1 MSRPLRINMEGGWYH
16 ITGRGNER
24 RPIFWED
31 DDRQRFLD
39 QLAEMV
45 DRFACQLYAY
55 VLMVNHYHLEMET
68 QRANLSRAMQWLE
81 GSYANRFNRRH
92 RRVGHLFQARFGAVI
107 LDPAEGALEVS
118 RYLHL
123 NPVRVRQFGL
133 SKVQRDRGRQ
143 RPRSREELKARLE
156 ALRNYRWS
164 SYPAYV
170 GWDREPAWLR
180 SQDFLKRVGMDAMSY
195 WRYVEEPLREGRLDT
210 PWERLRGQLILG
222 GAHFVDQL
230 QDSLKGDRR
239 EQIALRAVKPALSWE
254 EVVAVVE
261 EIKREKWHQFCDRH
275 GDWGR
280 DLTLSLAWKRGDLT
294 LRALAEKV
302 GGVDYTTVGSAI
314 HRFHDRCRRN
324 PELAGILARAER
336 KLPFAET

>member
-1 MSRPLRINMEGGWYH
+1 MEGGWYH

-24 RPIFWED
+24 RPIFWEVE
-31 DDRQRFLD
+31 DRLRFLD
-39 QLAEMV
+39 QLGEMV

-55 VLMVNHYHLEMET
+55 ILMENHYHLELET

-81 GSYANRFNRRH
+81 GSYANKFNRRH
-92 RRVGHLFQARFGAVI
+92 HRVGHLFQARFGAVI
-107 LDPAEGALEVS
+107 MDPAEGALEVS

-133 SKVQRDRGRQ
+133 SKGQRRQ
-143 RPRSREELKARLE
+143 RERGWERPLSREELRARLE
-156 ALRNYRWS
+156 ALRTYRWS

-170 GWDREPAWLR
+170 GCDRGPVWLR
-180 SQDFLKRVGMDAMSY
+180 SQAFLKRVGMDATTY
-195 WRYVEEPLREGRLDT
+195 QRYVEGPIREGRLET
-210 PWERLRGQLILG
+210 PWERLRGQVILG
-222 GAHFVDQL
+222 GSSFVDQL
-230 QDSLKGDRR
+230 QDYLKGDRR
-239 EQIALRAVKPALSWE
+239 EQFALRAVKPVLSWE

-261 EIKREKWHQFCDRH
+261 EIKREKWDQFCDRH

-314 HRFHDRCRRN
+314 HRFQDRCRTN
-324 PELAGILARAER
+324 PELAKILARAER
-336 KLPFAET
+336 KLPFAEI